1 MAPFGLTY
9 AVYVAIVGG
18 SMIAFDPPP
27 ATPSVTGTPPS
38 LWQLSLGRND
48 PKKGTVGQDGIFTL
62 EYRPETEIGWR
73 FKPLYV
79 VGASVDGAGYVGVG
93 VRKDYTL
100 GPVQVTPFIGPVLY
114 QSQLGNTFNSK
125 ELIQFRTGFD
135 VLLPISKEFSAGMGY
150 YHVSNAALTGSS
162 AGLDVTKVTLQYKF

>member
-18 SMIAFDPPP
+18 SMLAFDPPP
-27 ATPSVTGTPPS
+27 ATPSVTGTPAN
-38 LWQLSLGRND
+38 LWHLSVGRND
-48 PKKGTVGQDGIFTL
+48 PKKGTVGQDGIVTL

-79 VGASVDGAGYVGVG
+79 VGASVDGAAYIGAA
-93 VRKDYTL
+93 VRKDYQL

-114 QSQLGNTFNSK
+114 QSFASNAFNSK

-135 VLLPISKEFSAGMGY
+135 VLVPINKELSAGMGY
-150 YHVSNAALTGSS
+150 YHVSNASLTNAS

>member
-18 SMIAFDPPP
+18 SMLAFDPPP
-27 ATPSVTGTPPS
+27 VAPSVTGTPPS
-38 LWQLSLGRND
+38 LWRASLGFND

-79 VGASVDGAGYVGVG
+79 VGASVDGAAYLGAA
-93 VRKDYTL
+93 VRKDYQL
-100 GPVQVTPFIGPVLY
+100 GPVQVSPFIGPVLY
-114 QSQLGNTFNSK
+114 QSQLGNTFKSK
-125 ELIQFRTGFD
+125 ELVQFRTGFD
-135 VLLPISKEFSAGMGY
+135 VLVPLTKDLSAGAGY
-150 YHVSNAALTGSS
+150 YHISNAALTNAS
-162 AGLDVTKVTLQYKF
+162 AGLDVTQVSLQYKF